1 MNKKVVIIG
10 SGPAGVSVVSNLRKQ
25 GFKGTI
31 IMLSAEEVP
40 PYSPAALGEYL
51 IRDNE
56 EILFWH
62 GRNFCVENEVECFPG
77 ERVMEIE
84 TDVKRV
90 RTEKDRIIDYDTLVI
105 ASGSS
110 LYIPPTVQG
119 ADRRDL
125 LNFKTYAGAD
135 RIKEMARKGGA
146 SAVIVGG
153 GFIGVEI
160 ALCLSKLGISPSV
173 LNRRGWIMP
182 RLLDPETSE
191 YVLEDLRS
199 QGVNPLLNTEAA
211 KFLGDDHIT
220 GLETTDGR
228 RIDADIFIAATGVKP
243 NVDFLSGSGID
254 YDEYGISVDSKLRT
268 NDKNV
273 FACGDVAKTIDLVTG
288 ESKSHGLYPVAVSH
302 GQTVAMNILGYDF
315 DYEKQVSMNSLKE
328 LSFKIIVVGALEGD
342 EIKYKKDGILR
353 KVYLQDGKLNGFVL
367 VRDISGAG
375 YLLSLLRKRKRVDTL
390 GYSLVD
396 PSFSP
401 AYGVTSLV

>member
-1 MNKKVVIIG
+1 MNKTVVLIG
-10 SGPAGVSVVSNLRKQ
+10 SGPAGISVASNLRKQ

-31 IMLSAEEVP
+31 IMLSAEEAP
-40 PYSPAALGEYL
+40 PYSPPALGEYL
-51 IRDNE
+51 IRDKE
-56 EILFWH
+56 EVLYWQ
-62 GRNFCVENEVECFPG
+62 GMNFCVENEIECFPG

-119 ADRRDL
+119 ADRKEL
-125 LNFKTYAGAD
+125 LNFKTLAGAG

-160 ALCLSKLGISPSV
+160 ALCLSKIGISTSI
-173 LNRRGWIMP
+173 LEREEWIMP
-182 RLLDPETSE
+182 RLLDPETSK

-211 KFLGDDHIT
+211 KFLGDDRIT
-220 GLETTDGR
+220 GLETTDGK

-243 NVDFLSGSGID
+243 NVDFLRGSGID
-254 YDEYGISVDSKLRT
+254 YDEQGISVDRKLRT
-268 NDKNV
+268 NEKSV
-273 FACGDVAKTIDLVTG
+273 YACGDVAKTIDLVTG
-288 ESKSHGLYPVAVSH
+288 ESRSHGLYPVAVSH
-302 GQTVAMNILGYDF
+302 GKTVAMNILGYNL

-328 LSFKIIVVGALEGD
+328 LSFKIIVVGALKGD

-390 GYSLVD
+390 GYTLVD

-401 AYGVTSLV
+401 AYGMTSLV